1 MGAIVLGFMLL
12 VGIYILYKLFI
23 DGWLFKIPIF
33 FAGWIGMILILKA
46 LGARGV
52 AFTLENGTQIG
63 VATVISTVICLLAL
77 VTTKVSND

>member
-1 MGAIVLGFMLL
+1 MEVIVFGLVLL

-46 LGARGV
+46 FGVRGV

-63 VATVISTVICLLAL
+63 IATVISTVICLLAL
-77 VTTKVSND
+77 VTTRVSND

>member
-1 MGAIVLGFMLL
+1 MGPVVLGLMLL

-33 FAGWIGMILILKA
+33 FAGWIGMILILKMM
-46 LGARGV
+46 GVRSV
-52 AFTLENGTQIG
+52 AFTLESGTQIG

-77 VTTKVSND
+77 VTTRVSND

>member
-1 MGAIVLGFMLL
+1 MGAIVFGFMLL

-46 LGARGV
+46 LGVRDV

-77 VTTKVSND
+77 VTTRVSND